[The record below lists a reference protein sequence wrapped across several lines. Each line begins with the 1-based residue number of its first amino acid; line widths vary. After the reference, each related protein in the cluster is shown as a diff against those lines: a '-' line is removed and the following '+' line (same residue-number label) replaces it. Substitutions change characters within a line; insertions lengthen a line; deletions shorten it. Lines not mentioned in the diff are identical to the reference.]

1 MVNTVVITRAAQK
14 DLRRVSAQIRAS
26 FARWVAL
33 VETSGIMAARAIPG
47 YNDEAL
53 EGKRKHQRSVRLS
66 QGYRAIY
73 VTKKDGAITFISV
86 EEITNHEY

>member
-1 MVNTVVITRAAQK
+1 MVNTVVVSRAAQK
-14 DLRRVSAQIRAS
+14 DLRRVSAQIRDS

-33 VETSGIMAARAIPG
+33 VETSGIMAARAVPG

-53 EGKRKHQRSVRLS
+53 NGKRQHQRSVRLS
-66 QGYRAIY
+66 KGYRAIY
-73 VTKKDGAITFISV
+73 ETRKDGALHFISV